1 MIRIGRLE
9 IFGVLCYNHDTLK
22 IQAALIRRSKRMQSK
37 QNNKDYIVGM
47 YVRLSRDDERAGESL
62 SIENQKAILSEYIET
77 QGWTLHD
84 IYVDDGISGTTF
96 ERPGVQRLLEDAKQ
110 GVINTILVKD
120 MSRFGRNYIMV
131 GQYLD
136 YVFPTFGIRFVALSD
151 NIDTENR
158 DTPAMDMMPITNVFN
173 EWWAATTSKKL
184 RAVRIK
190 NAKEGKNGMSHAP
203 YGYILG
209 TNEKRTLQI
218 NPETAPI
225 VRRIFEMRASGMT
238 PRKIADV
245 LNAEKVLTP
254 NDYRIATTGI
264 NGVRNPS
271 HLWHTTVL
279 RTLLSNQAYIG
290 NLVQHK
296 STTISYKNHKWQ
308 RRPEEEWIVVENA
321 HEAIIPRDLWDKVK
335 EVEQAVGH
343 GKHTARGFMHP
354 LSGLMLCAD
363 CGAKMRLG
371 WNTTYVKRLGRE
383 NTYFNFN
390 CGTKSRMGS
399 SACFSHFITVPVLE
413 QIVRQ
418 DVAAKAQMIIGREAE
433 FKRRYLEQQAMLDG
447 ANQSEVKKEL
457 KKAEKRLL
465 ELDKLIEAAFEEK
478 VAGKLPESVCVKLIE
493 KYTAEQTALQERTV
507 ALTQG
512 LEQAAQAKTD
522 VDEFIRRLE
531 LYFNAPTL
539 TREMCLAL
547 FDRLVI
553 GGKETVTGKPQEIH
567 IYYKI
572 DIDSVLSV

>member
-9 IFGVLCYNHDTLK
+9 IFGVLCYNHDKLK

-37 QNNKDYIVGM
+37 QNSKDYIVGM

-371 WNTTYVKRLGRE
+371 WNTTYIKRLGRE

>member
-37 QNNKDYIVGM
+37 QNSKDYIVGM

-190 NAKEGKNGMSHAP
+190 NAKEGKTGMSHAP

-296 STTISYKNHKWQ
+296 STTISDKNHKWQ

>member
-1 MIRIGRLE
+1 
-9 IFGVLCYNHDTLK
+9 
-22 IQAALIRRSKRMQSK
+22 MQSK
-37 QNNKDYIVGM
+37 QNRKDYIVGM

-62 SIENQKAILSEYIET
+62 SIENQKAILSEYIAE
-77 QGWTLHD
+77 QGWTLYD
-84 IYVDDGISGTTF
+84 VYADDGISGTTF
-96 ERPGVQRLLEDAKQ
+96 ERPGVKRLLEDAQQ

-136 YVFPTFGIRFVALSD
+136 YVFPSFGIRFVALSD
-151 NIDTENR
+151 NIDTENK

-203 YGYILG
+203 YGYKLG
-209 TNEKRTLQI
+209 TDEKRTLQI
-218 NPETAPI
+218 DEETAPV
-225 VRRIFEMRASGMT
+225 VRRIFEMRARGLT

-264 NGVRNPS
+264 NGVRNSS

-279 RTLLSNQAYIG
+279 RTLLRNQAYIG
-290 NLVQHK
+290 KLVQHK
-296 STTISYKNHKWQ
+296 TTTISYKNHKWQ
-308 RRPEEEWIVVENA
+308 RRPEEEWIIVENA
-321 HEAIIPRDLWDKVK
+321 HEAIVSKELWDKVK
-335 EVEQAVGH
+335 EVEKAVGH
-343 GKHTARGFMHP
+343 GKHTVRGYMHP
-354 LSGLMLCAD
+354 LSGLMYCAD

-371 WNTTYVKRLGRE
+371 WNTTYIKRLGRE

-413 QIVRQ
+413 QIIKS
-418 DVAAKAQMIIGREAE
+418 DVASKAKMIIGREAE
-433 FKRRYLEQQAMLDG
+433 FKKRYLQRQAALAD
-447 ANQSEVKKEL
+447 ANQSDVKKEL
-457 KKAEKRLL
+457 KRAEKRFL
-465 ELDKLIEAAFEEK
+465 ELDKLLEAAFEEK
-478 VAGKLPESVCVKLIE
+478 VAGKIPESVCVKLIE
-493 KYTAEQTALQERTV
+493 KYTAEQTELQEKTNS
-507 ALTQG
+507 LIQG
-512 LEQAAQAKTD
+512 LEQVSQAKTD
-522 VDEFIRRLE
+522 VDEFIRRLK
-531 LYFNAPTL
+531 LYFDSPAL

-547 FDRLVI
+547 FDRLII

>member
-1 MIRIGRLE
+1 
-9 IFGVLCYNHDTLK
+9 
-22 IQAALIRRSKRMQSK
+22 MQSK

-371 WNTTYVKRLGRE
+371 WNTTYIKRLGRE

-418 DVAAKAQMIIGREAE
+418 DVAAKAQMIIGRETE

>member
-1 MIRIGRLE
+1 
-9 IFGVLCYNHDTLK
+9 
-22 IQAALIRRSKRMQSK
+22 MQSK

-62 SIENQKAILSEYIET
+62 SIENQKAILSDYIAE
-77 QGWTLHD
+77 QGWTLYD
-84 IYVDDGISGTTF
+84 TYVDDGISGTTF
-96 ERPGVQRLLEDAKQ
+96 ERPGVKRLLDDAKQ

-151 NIDTENR
+151 NIDTENK

-190 NAKEGKNGMSHAP
+190 NAKEGKNGMSHPP
-203 YGYILG
+203 YGYRLG
-209 TNEKRTLQI
+209 TDEKRTLQVNEEI
-218 NPETAPI
+218 AP
-225 VRRIFEMRASGMT
+225 VVKRIFEMWASGLT

-245 LNAEKVLTP
+245 LNVEKVLTP
-254 NDYRIATTGI
+254 NDYRISTTGI

-271 HLWHTTVL
+271 HLWHTAVL

-296 STTISYKNHKWQ
+296 STTISYKNHKWH
-308 RRPEEEWIVVENA
+308 RRPEEEWIIVENA
-321 HEAIIPRDLWDKVK
+321 HEAIISRELWDKVK
-335 EVEQAVGH
+335 EVEKAVGH
-343 GKHTARGFMHP
+343 GKHTQRGFMHP
-354 LSGLMLCAD
+354 LSGLMFCAD

-371 WNTTYVKRLGRE
+371 WNMPKDIP
-383 NTYFNFN
+383 YFNFN

-413 QIVRQ
+413 QLVKN
-418 DVAAKAQMIIGREAE
+418 DVAAKAEMIIGHEAE
-433 FKRRYLEQQAMLDG
+433 FKQRYLQRQSSLADKNQAD
-447 ANQSEVKKEL
+447 VKKDL
-457 KKAEKRLL
+457 KRSEKRLA

-478 VAGKLPESVCVKLIE
+478 VSGKIPETVCVKLID
-493 KYTAEQTALQERTV
+493 KYTAEQTELKEKVAALS
-507 ALTQG
+507 QG
-512 LEQAAQAKTD
+512 LEEVTQAKTD
-522 VDEFIRRLE
+522 VDEFIRRLKT
-531 LYFNAPTL
+531 YFNSPTL

-553 GGKETVTGKPQEIH
+553 GGRESITGKPQEIH

-572 DIDSVLSV
+572 DIDSVLTP

>member
-1 MIRIGRLE
+1 
-9 IFGVLCYNHDTLK
+9 
-22 IQAALIRRSKRMQSK
+22 MQSK

-62 SIENQKAILSEYIET
+62 SIENQKAILSEYIEK

-96 ERPGVQRLLEDAKQ
+96 DRPGVKRLLEDAQQ

-120 MSRFGRNYIMV
+120 MSRFGRNYILC

-151 NIDTENR
+151 NIDTENK

-190 NAKEGKNGMSHAP
+190 NAKEGKNGMTHAP
-203 YGYILG
+203 YGYTLG
-209 TNEKRTLQI
+209 TDEKRTLQV
-218 NPETAPI
+218 NAETAPV
-225 VRRIFEMRASGMT
+225 VRRIFEMRAIGMT
-238 PRKIADV
+238 PRKIADI
-245 LNAEKVLTP
+245 LNVEKVLTP

-264 NGVRNPS
+264 NGVRNSS

-321 HEAIIPRDLWDKVK
+321 HEAIIPKELWDKVK
-335 EVEQAVGH
+335 EVEKAVGH
-343 GKHTARGFMHP
+343 GKHTARGYMHP
-354 LSGLMLCAD
+354 LSGLMFCAD

-371 WNTTYVKRLGRE
+371 WNTTYIKRLGRE

-413 QIVRQ
+413 QLVRQ
-418 DVAAKAQMIIGREAE
+418 DVAAKAKTIIGREAE
-433 FKRRYLEQQAMLDG
+433 FKQRYLERQTMLAG
-447 ANQSEVKKEL
+447 ANQTEVRKEL
-457 KKAEKRLL
+457 KRAEKRLR

-478 VAGKLPESVCVKLIE
+478 VAGKIPESVCVKLIE
-493 KYTAEQTALQERTV
+493 RYTAEQTRLQEKSTS
-507 ALTQG
+507 LTQG
-512 LEQAAQAKTD
+512 LGQAAQAKTD
-522 VDEFIRRLE
+522 VDEFIRRLK
-531 LYFNAPTL
+531 LYFDSPTL
-539 TREMCLAL
+539 TREMCLSL
-547 FDRLVI
+547 FDRLII

>member
-1 MIRIGRLE
+1 
-9 IFGVLCYNHDTLK
+9 
-22 IQAALIRRSKRMQSK
+22 MQSK
-37 QNNKDYIVGM
+37 QNSKDYIVGM

-136 YVFPTFGIRFVALSD
+136 YVFPTFGIRFMALSD

-371 WNTTYVKRLGRE
+371 WNTTYIKRLGRE

>member
-1 MIRIGRLE
+1 M
-9 IFGVLCYNHDTLK
+9 K
-22 IQAALIRRSKRMQSK
+22 SK

-62 SIENQKAILSEYIET
+62 SIENQKSILSEYIVE

-96 ERPGVQRLLEDAKQ
+96 ERPGVKRLLDDAKQ

-151 NIDTENR
+151 NIDTENK
-158 DTPAMDMMPITNVFN
+158 DTLAMDMMPITNVFN

-184 RAVRIK
+184 RAVRVK

-203 YGYILG
+203 YGYKLG
-209 TNEKRTLQI
+209 TDEKRTLQV
-218 NPETAPI
+218 NEETAPT
-225 VRRIFEMRASGMT
+225 VKRIFEMRASGLT
-238 PRKIADV
+238 PRKIADI
-245 LNAEKVLTP
+245 LNGEKVLTP

-264 NGVRNPS
+264 NGVRNSS

-279 RTLLSNQAYIG
+279 RTLLNNQAYIG

-308 RRPEEEWIVVENA
+308 RRPEEEWIIVENA
-321 HEAIIPRDLWDKVK
+321 HEAIIPKELWDKVK
-335 EVEQAVGH
+335 EVEKAVGH

-354 LSGLMLCAD
+354 LSGLMFCAD

-371 WNTTYVKRLGRE
+371 WNMPKDIP
-383 NTYFNFN
+383 YFNFN

-413 QIVRQ
+413 QIVKN
-418 DVAAKAQMIIGREAE
+418 DIAEKAKRIIEHEAE
-433 FKRRYLEQQAMLDG
+433 FKRQYLERQATME
-447 ANQSEVKKEL
+447 ARNQADVKKDL
-457 KKAEKRLL
+457 KRAERRLI

-478 VAGKLPESVCVKLIE
+478 VAGKIPESVCVKLIE
-493 KYTAEQTALQERTV
+493 KYTDEQTELKERIET
-507 ALTQG
+507 LTQG
-512 LEQAAQAKTD
+512 IEDLTQAKTN
-522 VDEFIRRLE
+522 VDEFIRRLKT
-531 LYFNAPTL
+531 YFISPTL

-553 GGKETVTGKPQEIH
+553 GGRETVTGKPQEIH

-572 DIDSVLSV
+572 DIDSVLSP

>member
-1 MIRIGRLE
+1 
-9 IFGVLCYNHDTLK
+9 
-22 IQAALIRRSKRMQSK
+22 MQSK

-62 SIENQKAILSEYIET
+62 SIENQKAILSDYIAE
-77 QGWTLHD
+77 QGWTLYD
-84 IYVDDGISGTTF
+84 TYVDDGISGTTF
-96 ERPGVQRLLEDAKQ
+96 ERPGVKRLLDDAKQ

-151 NIDTENR
+151 NIDTENK

-184 RAVRIK
+184 RAVRVK
-190 NAKEGKNGMSHAP
+190 NAKEGKNGMSHPP
-203 YGYILG
+203 YGYVIG
-209 TNEKRTLQI
+209 TDEKRTLQV
-218 NPETAPI
+218 NEETAP
-225 VRRIFEMRASGMT
+225 VVKRIFEMRASGLT

-245 LNAEKVLTP
+245 LNVEKVLTP
-254 NDYRIATTGI
+254 NDYRISTTGI

-271 HLWHTTVL
+271 HLWHTAVL

-308 RRPEEEWIVVENA
+308 RRPEDEWIVVENA
-321 HEAIIPRDLWDKVK
+321 HEAIISKELWNKVK
-335 EVEQAVGH
+335 EVEKAVGH
-343 GKHTARGFMHP
+343 GKHTQRGYMHP
-354 LSGLMLCAD
+354 LSGLMFCAD

-371 WNTTYVKRLGRE
+371 WNTQTSKRTGKE
-383 NTYFNFN
+383 TVYFNFN

-413 QIVRQ
+413 QLVKN
-418 DVAAKAQMIIGREAE
+418 DVAAKAEMIIGHEAE
-433 FKRRYLEQQAMLDG
+433 FKQRYLQRQSSLADKNQAD
-447 ANQSEVKKEL
+447 VKKVL
-457 KKAEKRLL
+457 KRAEKRLID
-465 ELDKLIEAAFEEK
+465 LDKLIEAAFEEK
-478 VAGKLPESVCVKLIE
+478 VSGKIPEGVCVKLIE
-493 KYTAEQTALQERTV
+493 KYTAEQTELKEKITF
-507 ALTQG
+507 LSQG
-512 LEQAAQAKTD
+512 LNEITQAKTD
-522 VDEFIRRLE
+522 VDEFIRRLKT
-531 LYFNAPTL
+531 YFNSPTL

-547 FDRLVI
+547 FDHLVI
-553 GGKETVTGKPQEIH
+553 GGKESVTNKPQEIH

-572 DIDSVLSV
+572 DIDSVITQ